1 MQSDKK
7 SGLSGINL
15 LIIFFTVLIGI
26 AVGGA
31 IVYIVVNSKTP
42 GQSAQVKVK
51 QPADTGTLPAAEIE
65 TDVTRAVEKASPA
78 VVTVINS
85 ITAEAEGAFGIEQV
99 PAKVSGSGVIISQD
113 GYIVTN
119 NHVVEGNKSLQVM
132 LSNGKT
138 LDSKFIGG
146 DRFADVAVIKVNGK
160 WDDYAQFGNSDA
172 LKPGETVIAIG
183 SPLGMFQNTVTVGV
197 VSAVSR
203 TIQTSEQFS
212 MEDLIQTDAAINRGN
227 SGGPLVNLAGQ
238 VIGINTLVIGSDDSG
253 DMAQGLGFAIAS
265 NTVNAVA
272 EQLIKKGYVSRPYL
286 GISWLP
292 INPQIAERYSLPVKW
307 GAYIYAVGK
316 NSPAAKGQL
325 KSGDIITRLGN
336 DQIDEN
342 NPFTNILLKH
352 KPEEE
357 VSVEY
362 YRNNSKETTSIKLG
376 EREKQ

>member
-1 MQSDKK
+1 MLSDKK

-15 LIIFFTVLIGI
+15 LIIFFAVLIGI
-26 AVGGA
+26 AVGGT

-51 QPADTGTLPAAEIE
+51 QPADSGTLPATEIE

-78 VVTVINS
+78 VVTVISS
-85 ITAEAEGAFGIEQV
+85 ITAEAEGVFGIEKV
-99 PAKVSGSGVIISQD
+99 PAKISGSGVIISQD

-138 LDSKFIGG
+138 LNSKFIGG
-146 DRFADVAVIKVNGK
+146 DKFADVAVIKVDGK

-272 EQLIKKGYVSRPYL
+272 EQLIKKGYVSRPYM

-307 GAYIYAVGK
+307 GAYIYEVGR

-342 NPFTNILLKH
+342 NPFTNIL
-352 KPEEE
+352 
-357 VSVEY
+357 
-362 YRNNSKETTSIKLG
+362 
-376 EREKQ
+376 

>member
-31 IVYIVVNSKTP
+31 IVYIINSKTP

-51 QPADTGTLPAAEIE
+51 EPADTGILPAAEVE
-65 TDVTRAVEKASPA
+65 TDVTRAVEKVSPA

-85 ITAEAEGAFGIEQV
+85 ITAEAEGIFGIEKV
-99 PAKVSGSGVIISQD
+99 PAKISGSGVIISQD

-119 NHVVEGNKSLQVM
+119 NHVVEGNTALQVM
-132 LSNGKT
+132 LSNGKS
-138 LDSKFIGG
+138 LNSKFIGG
-146 DRFADVAVIKVNGK
+146 DKFADVAVIKVDGK

-197 VSAVSR
+197 VSALSR

-238 VIGINTLVIGSDDSG
+238 VIGINTLVIGSDNSG

-292 INPQIAERYSLPVKW
+292 INPQLAERYSLPVKW
-307 GAYIYAVGK
+307 GAYIYEVSK
-316 NSPAAKGQL
+316 NSPAAKSQL
-325 KSGDIITRLGN
+325 KSGDIIIKLGN

-357 VSVEY
+357 VRVEY